1 MKMKINIRML
11 GVIAAT
17 MFIGFP
23 VSANGMSA
31 RPQIIFEKIEAGLY
45 LQKDL
50 RQGNRILVR
59 DKNGKVIGWARKSYL
74 DSNKTILYDMN
85 NNVKGYL
92 KKDLMDSLKLRFVN
106 Q

>member
-1 MKMKINIRML
+1 MKINIRML

-23 VSANGMSA
+23 VSASGMSA
-31 RPQIIFEKIEAGLY
+31 RPPIIYEQKEARIY

-50 RQGNRILVR
+50 REGSKTLVH
-59 DKNGKVIGWARKSYL
+59 DKNGKIIGWARNSYL
-74 DSNKTILYDMN
+74 DNNKKILYDMN

-92 KKDLMDSLKLRFVN
+92 KIDRMNYLLEAVGE
-106 Q
+106 

>member
-1 MKMKINIRML
+1 MKINIRML

-31 RPQIIFEKIEAGLY
+31 RPPIIFEQIEAGLY
-45 LQKDL
+45 LKKDL
-50 RQGNRILVR
+50 RQGSKSLVH
-59 DKNGKVIGWARKSYL
+59 DKNGKVIGWARESYL
-74 DSNKTILYDMN
+74 DSNKTILYDLN

-92 KKDLMDSLKLRFVN
+92 KIDLMDFWMLRFVN
-106 Q
+106 K

>member
-1 MKMKINIRML
+1 MKMNIRML

-17 MFIGFP
+17 MFMGFP
-23 VSANGMSA
+23 ASANAMSA
-31 RPQIIFEKIEAGLY
+31 RPPIIFEQIEAGVY

-50 RQGNRILVR
+50 RQGSKTLVH
-59 DKNGKVIGWARKSYL
+59 DKNGKVIGWARKSHL

-92 KKDLMDSLKLRFVN
+92 KIDLMDSLKLRFVN
-106 Q
+106 K

>member
-1 MKMKINIRML
+1 MKINVRIL

-17 MFIGFP
+17 MFVAFP

-31 RPQIIFEKIEAGLY
+31 RPPIIFEQIEAGLY

-50 RQGNRILVR
+50 RQGRKTLVH
-59 DKNGKVIGWARKSYL
+59 DKNGKVIGWARNSYL
-74 DSNKTILYDMN
+74 DSDKTILYDMN

-92 KKDLMDSLKLRFVN
+92 KKDLMDSWMFRFIN
-106 Q
+106 K

>member
-1 MKMKINIRML
+1 MKMNIRML

-17 MFIGFP
+17 IFVGFP
-23 VSANGMSA
+23 VFVNGMSA
-31 RPQIIFEKIEAGLY
+31 RPPIIIEQTEEAGLY

-50 RQGNRILVR
+50 RQGSKTLVH
-59 DKNGKVIGWARKSYL
+59 DKNGRVIGWAKKSYL

-92 KKDLMDSLKLRFVN
+92 KQNLMDSLKLKFVN
-106 Q
+106 K

>member
-1 MKMKINIRML
+1 MKINIHML

-17 MFIGFP
+17 IVIGFP
-23 VSANGMSA
+23 VSANSMSA
-31 RPQIIFEKIEAGLY
+31 RPQIIIEKIEAGLY

-50 RQGNRILVR
+50 REGGKTLVH

-74 DSNKTILYDMN
+74 DSNRTILFDIN

-92 KKDLMDSLKLRFVN
+92 KMDLMDSRNLRFFN
-106 Q
+106 K

>member
-1 MKMKINIRML
+1 MKMINHLMGII
-11 GVIAAT
+11 VAT

-23 VSANGMSA
+23 VCANSMSA
-31 RPQIIFEKIEAGLY
+31 RPPIIFEQTESGLY

-50 RQGNRILVR
+50 RQGNRMLVH
-59 DKNGKVIGWARKSYL
+59 DKNGNVIGWARESYL

-92 KKDLMDSLKLRFVN
+92 KIDLINSRQLRFFN
-106 Q
+106 K

>member
-1 MKMKINIRML
+1 MKINVRML

-17 MFIGFP
+17 MFVAFP

-31 RPQIIFEKIEAGLY
+31 RPPIIFEQIEAGLY

-50 RQGNRILVR
+50 RQDSKTLVH
-59 DKNGKVIGWARKSYL
+59 DKNGKVIGWARNSYL
-74 DSNKTILYDMN
+74 DSDKTILYDMN

-92 KKDLMDSLKLRFVN
+92 KKDLMDSWMFRFIN
-106 Q
+106 K